1 MDRRLVWLLLLG
13 CVWPLSAQTIVQK
26 SINSEEE
33 YFIQILAKQCFK
45 VEVYTSDNPV
55 VTVEAVMDEEYQDNL
70 LIPIVQEG
78 STLTISTSF
87 NSLFKKSDIK
97 LNALRAPSIALRV
110 QIPHGQRIEVQGTV
124 ADVTFKGRYR
134 ELEAALSTGK
144 CTLLGQAE
152 KTTINTQKG
161 DIVLADNAGSGNAR
175 SRFGEVFGT
184 LSNTGSRRFSLQSI
198 EGNIYLSKIEE

>member
-1 MDRRLVWLLLLG
+1 MRLLWLLLLS

-45 VEVYTSDNPV
+45 VEVSTSDNPA

-87 NSLFKKSDIK
+87 NSLLKKSDIK
-97 LNALRAPSIALRV
+97 LNALRKPAIALKV
-110 QIPHGQRIEVQGTV
+110 QVPHGQRVEVQGSV
-124 ADVTFKGRYR
+124 ADVTLQGEYR
-134 ELEAALSTGK
+134 ELEVALSTGK

-152 KTTINTQKG
+152 KTTVNTQKG
-161 DIVLADNAGSGNAR
+161 DIVLQENAGSGVVR
-175 SRFGEVFGT
+175 SRFGKVFGS
-184 LSNTGSRRFSLQSI
+184 LSNSGGRRFSLQSI
-198 EGNIYLSKIEE
+198 EGNIYLSKIQE